1 MKNIIILCI
10 SILLAS
16 CLKLPE
22 ETPIVETLGG
32 GAFIVNEGS
41 FLSGNGSLSFY
52 SYDSSKVYN
61 DLFSKNNSR
70 PLGDVPNSMISY
82 GVNGYIVVNN
92 SGKVEVIDPDTYKSK
107 ATIKGLVSPR
117 NMAIVAESKAY
128 ITSLYSDSLAI
139 LNLNSNIISG
149 YINLGKSSEAII
161 VNGSLAYVSNWL
173 GGNKIYVINTVLD
186 KVTDSITVGLEPE
199 SMVLDRN
206 YRLWV
211 LCTGGW
217 KKEQKAEIDVINTSL
232 NRVEQKFIFPAIEDS
247 PSCLKIDGP
256 GDFVYYL
263 NKGVWKMN
271 INSPGLPASTY
282 IPQLDKQVFYKLGI
296 NPVNSDIFITDVG
309 DYLHNGYLLIHT
321 ADGVFSSKH
330 ELNIIPG
337 AIWFRLVMNQTSG
350 SYNAGPGRQ

>member
-1 MKNIIILCI
+1 MRNIIFFCTCILF
-10 SILLAS
+10 AS

-22 ETPIVETLGG
+22 ESPVVNELGG

-41 FLSGNGSLSFY
+41 FLAGNGSLSFY

-61 DLFSKNNSR
+61 DLFAKTNNR

-92 SGKVEVIDPDTYKSK
+92 SGKVEVIDPDTFKSK
-107 ATIKGLVSPR
+107 ATITGLVSPR

-128 ITSLYSDSLAI
+128 VTSLYSDSVAI
-139 LNLNSNIISG
+139 LNLNNNNISG
-149 YINLGKSSEAII
+149 YINLGKSSESII

-199 SMVLDRN
+199 SMVLDRY
-206 YRLWV
+206 YRIWV

-217 KKEQKAEIDVINTSL
+217 KKEQKAEIDVINPSL
-232 NRVEQKFIFPAIEDS
+232 NRIEQKFTFPSSEDS
-247 PSCLKIDGP
+247 PSCLNIDGL
-256 GDFVYYL
+256 GENMYYI
-263 NKGVWKMN
+263 NKGVWKMS
-271 INSPGLPASTY
+271 INSAGLPSATL
-282 IPQLDKQVFYKLGI
+282 IPQLGNQNFYKLGI
-296 NPVNSDIFITDVG
+296 NPVNNDILITDVG
-309 DYLHNGYLLIHT
+309 DYVHNGYLLIHSG
-321 ADGVFSSKH
+321 DGVFSSKH

-337 AIWFRLVMNQTSG
+337 AIWFRLVINQISDVF
-350 SYNAGPGRQ
+350 NPGTGWQ